1 MNSTRFVLLSL
12 LLSFLISNDKIL
24 AHRSASCPVSEST
37 MPCRT
42 SVDEFAGPRRR
53 RRRLDWNRVRRA
65 SNNARNYGAAVGHPD
80 ACRQCLAN
88 VPSHLP
94 ILSHFCA
101 WTVRACMHREPIDPN
116 FCPRTTM
123 GGRARSIERR
133 KRREYGS
140 TIFSFFLRV
149 LGRWVEDFGRKLSS
163 SSLAFSTKGA
173 CFSCLEW
180 DSRKSNNLKI
190 HLVSKWFLP
199 FLQFVFAT
207 FNS

>member
-1 MNSTRFVLLSL
+1 M
-12 LLSFLISNDKIL
+12 
-24 AHRSASCPVSEST
+24 
-37 MPCRT
+37 
-42 SVDEFAGPRRR
+42 DEFAGPRRR

-140 TIFSFFLRV
+140 MDHFFL
-149 LGRWVEDFGRKLSS
+149 LSS
-163 SSLAFSTKGA
+163 
-173 CFSCLEW
+173 CLREMGGRFR
-180 DSRKSNNLKI
+180 SEAVQQFFGFFNERG
-190 HLVSKWFLP
+190 VFL
-199 FLQFVFAT
+199 L
-207 FNS
+207 S